1 MIIFYVGKKQSMN
14 QILVKNFIR
23 KIHINE
29 KNAVKFKMEMAK
41 LWMVSHAE
49 KIDQQTKLT

>member
-1 MIIFYVGKKQSMN
+1 MIIFYIGKKQSMN
-14 QILVKNFIR
+14 QILVKKFIR